1 MLCLFSCFIF
11 KEDIFL
17 KFLANKTVEYLTG
30 FILIL
35 IMVQTASLLHDSE
48 IILPEIAA
56 LTVGLWI
63 YHEANWLDRPFNLFL
78 LPSVTAIIGFGI
90 NNLLEI
96 SYTLKICLMI
106 AIMVLLL
113 VITRS
118 ALAPSLATGLLPIIV
133 NASKYSFI
141 IAIVVFAFIEMI
153 VVKGRKLDQNYAKKT
168 KLNYRAILIFLVS
181 SLIWVSIVTLAGK
194 PLMAAIPP
202 VFVVFFET
210 LQKPMYSAQMALKQI
225 AALTLSAMIG
235 VVACMVIDSN
245 VVVALVTLP
254 LVFVILHLFKV
265 KIPAAYAFPLL
276 AMIVPPAIFNVLPL
290 SALIAS
296 IYFLGIACLYHY
308 FKKKNNKNLK
318 LMRSYADTILLFRN
332 FILPLKSKK

>member
-35 IMVQTASLLHDSE
+35 IMVQAASLLHDSE

-63 YHEANWLDRPFNLFL
+63 YHEANWLDRSFNLFL

-90 NNLLEI
+90 NLLEI
-96 SYTLKICLMI
+96 SYTIKICLMI
-106 AIMVLLL
+106 AIIVFLL
-113 VITRS
+113 VVTRS

-168 KLNYRAILIFLVS
+168 KLNYRAMLLFLVS

-210 LQKPMYSAQMALKQI
+210 LQKPMYSAEMALKQI
-225 AALTLSAMIG
+225 AALTLSALIG
-235 VVACMVIDSN
+235 VLACTVIDSN
-245 VVVALVTLP
+245 VVVALITLP
-254 LVFVILHLFKV
+254 LVFGVLHLLKV

-276 AMIVPPAIFNVLPL
+276 AMIVPPAVFSGLPL

-296 IYFLGIACLYHY
+296 SYFLGIACLYHL